1 MCPGALSPRRP
12 WAIMRW
18 RKEGEI
24 AVPQH
29 RTWSQK
35 GVAVMAADF
44 LDNGFG
50 LFAVN
55 VLQQGSGDDENH
67 LFLIEIPQNDAGN
80 AN

>member
-1 MCPGALSPRRP
+1 
-12 WAIMRW
+12 
-18 RKEGEI
+18 
-24 AVPQH
+24 
-29 RTWSQK
+29 
-35 GVAVMAADF
+35 MAADF
-44 LDNGFG
+44 LDNALG

>member
-1 MCPGALSPRRP
+1 
-12 WAIMRW
+12 
-18 RKEGEI
+18 
-24 AVPQH
+24 
-29 RTWSQK
+29 
-35 GVAVMAADF
+35 MAADF
-44 LDNGFG
+44 LDNGLG